1 MSKQTIFT
9 GSGVAI
15 VTPMN
20 ADGSVNYAKYRELI
34 EWQIQNGTDAIIAC
48 GTTGESSTLTHEEHI
63 KVIRTAVEQ
72 TAGRIPVISGT
83 GSNDTAYCIELSQ
96 EAERLG
102 ADALLL
108 VTPYYNKTSQRGLV
122 AHYTAVADAVN
133 LPILLYNVPSRTG
146 VDIKPETIATLSK
159 HPRIVAVKEANGN
172 ISAAAQV
179 AALCDIDIYSGND
192 DQIVPLLSLGGKGV
206 ISVMANIEPRRTH
219 DIVAKWF
226 AGDVE
231 GSRALQLEL
240 LELANAMFMDVNPI
254 PVKEAMNRMGWD
266 VGECRL
272 PLCGMDS
279 ASKDKLAAVLQKYHL
294 VK

>member
-1 MSKQTIFT
+1 M
-9 GSGVAI
+9 
-15 VTPMN
+15 
-20 ADGSVNYAKYRELI
+20 
-34 EWQIQNGTDAIIAC
+34 
-48 GTTGESSTLTHEEHI
+48 
-63 KVIRTAVEQ
+63 
-72 TAGRIPVISGT
+72 
-83 GSNDTAYCIELSQ
+83 
-96 EAERLG
+96 
-102 ADALLL
+102 
-108 VTPYYNKTSQRGLV
+108 
-122 AHYTAVADAVN
+122 
-133 LPILLYNVPSRTG
+133 
-146 VDIKPETIATLSK
+146 
-159 HPRIVAVKEANGN
+159 
-172 ISAAAQV
+172 
-179 AALCDIDIYSGND
+179 
-192 DQIVPLLSLGGKGV
+192 PLLSLGGKGV

>member
-1 MSKQTIFT
+1 M
-9 GSGVAI
+9 
-15 VTPMN
+15 
-20 ADGSVNYAKYRELI
+20 
-34 EWQIQNGTDAIIAC
+34 
-48 GTTGESSTLTHEEHI
+48 
-63 KVIRTAVEQ
+63 
-72 TAGRIPVISGT
+72 
-83 GSNDTAYCIELSQ
+83 
-96 EAERLG
+96 
-102 ADALLL
+102 
-108 VTPYYNKTSQRGLV
+108 
-122 AHYTAVADAVN
+122 
-133 LPILLYNVPSRTG
+133 
-146 VDIKPETIATLSK
+146 
-159 HPRIVAVKEANGN
+159 AVKEANGN